1 MVSAFGSPTDD
12 RAPGRQRNRRLHLA
26 AVAAGLVF
34 VVAGAA
40 AAAPHLLKTTDTR
53 SVVPSATSTLAVAQ
67 SGGIGPQTTSEE
79 PAGTSSRVG
88 GDASSPPTTP
98 ADATVPEPATTQP
111 DADVVARCVDRGLGA
126 STSSTIHDGAPA
138 GSSSTSSAPTT
149 TLPLCGQPA
158 DNGQPAV
165 ASTAPGQAQAGTH
178 DSDRRRTP
186 RRGGSAN
193 RGRARI
199 RRRTPRRGGSANR
212 GRARIRRRTPLLA
225 GSIGLRLTKRPLP
238 TPCTV
243 RNSPIRQ
250 PPRQTPRT
258 TTPSLARTTRKR
270 NRTTSPCQPHTWV
283 IHASKAG
290 NDDARHRDETIHAQI
305 RAPARKISVAGRATC
320 NAVRTPVD
328 IRGNQVTRHV
338 CRLEGSSAANERLPE
353 RSGLE
358 TGDSDIRRPPRRPR
372 DVCRDRRSRLVAVG
386 VRHRQSDAVPRSRG
400 EPSRPATSARGV
412 VRFASWAVARRG
424 RQGVK
429 PSDLTGGRAAHDVDS
444 PRQRT
449 TETEGRRRT

>member
-12 RAPGRQRNRRLHLA
+12 RAPGRQRNRRLNLA

-67 SGGIGPQTTSEE
+67 AGGIGPQTTSEE

-88 GDASSPPTTP
+88 DDASSPPTTP

-178 DSDRRRTP
+178 DSDRPSNTAP
-186 RRGGSAN
+186 GQVGQPGPGPDSPAN
-193 RGRARI
+193 TAPGQVGQPGQARI
-199 RRRTPRRGGSANR
+199 RRRTPRRGRSANR
-212 GRARIRRRTPLLA
+212 GRARIRRRTPLLV

-238 TPCTV
+238 TPRTV
-243 RNSPIRQ
+243 RNSPVRQ

-283 IHASKAG
+283 S
-290 NDDARHRDETIHAQI
+290 T
-305 RAPARKISVAGRATC
+305 
-320 NAVRTPVD
+320 
-328 IRGNQVTRHV
+328 
-338 CRLEGSSAANERLPE
+338 LP
-353 RSGLE
+353 SGM
-358 TGDSDIRRPPRRPR
+358 PPELM
-372 DVCRDRRSRLVAVG
+372 RRSPTAEK
-386 VRHRQSDAVPRSRG
+386 S
-400 EPSRPATSARGV
+400 PS
-412 VRFASWAVARRG
+412 
-424 RQGVK
+424 
-429 PSDLTGGRAAHDVDS
+429 LGGRPVT
-444 PRQRT
+444 P
-449 TETEGRRRT
+449 

>member
-12 RAPGRQRNRRLHLA
+12 RAPGRQRNRRLNLA

-67 SGGIGPQTTSEE
+67 AGGIGPQTTSEE

-88 GDASSPPTTP
+88 DDASSPPTTP

-186 RRGGSAN
+186 RGRSAN
-193 RGRARI
+193 RGRPGFAVEHRAGQVGQPGPGPDSPSNTAPG
-199 RRRTPRRGGSANR
+199 RSANR
-212 GRARIRRRTPLLA
+212 GQARIRRRTPLLA

-238 TPCTV
+238 TPRTV
-243 RNSPIRQ
+243 RNSPVRQ

-283 IHASKAG
+283 STLPKPG
-290 NDDARHRDETIHAQI
+290 MTTPRHRDETIHAQI
-305 RAPARKISVAGRATC
+305 RAP
-320 NAVRTPVD
+320 
-328 IRGNQVTRHV
+328 RGK
-338 CRLEGSSAANERLPE
+338 S
-353 RSGLE
+353 
-358 TGDSDIRRPPRRPR
+358 
-372 DVCRDRRSRLVAVG
+372 
-386 VRHRQSDAVPRSRG
+386 
-400 EPSRPATSARGV
+400 PS
-412 VRFASWAVARRG
+412 
-424 RQGVK
+424 
-429 PSDLTGGRAAHDVDS
+429 LGGRPVT
-444 PRQRT
+444 P
-449 TETEGRRRT
+449 